1 MEKILKKIGTISSL
15 CIQIYRDHYHR
26 FLLPGIFLAG
36 WICLDDELY
45 VGISGR
51 DHVWN
56 GTYNTDGR
64 LPGYFFQTQG
74 SGDRCGG
81 SVYHYAGDRLAS
93 VK

>member
-1 MEKILKKIGTISSL
+1 MYGKNLKKNRNHQQL
-15 CIQIYRDHYHR
+15 CIQIYRDHYHC
-26 FLLPGIFLAG
+26 FFLPGIFLAG
-36 WICLDDELY
+36 GIFLDDELY

-56 GTYNTDGR
+56 GTYHTDGR
-64 LPGYFFQTQG
+64 LPGYFFQAKG

-93 VK
+93 V